1 MARSRSTAVVADA
14 SVIVKWFVNES
25 FTEQSL
31 QLKKDHLGF
40 ETKIVVP
47 TLAKYEVLNAL
58 KYSGELGSDELAR
71 ISKDLDDIQFL
82 EVPFAD
88 QISEATANIS
98 IKYGLTIYDSSYI
111 AIGQEKSIPVFTA
124 DEKVLDKTRNLK
136 FVHHIKEY
144 KKKGS

>member
-111 AIGQEKSIPVFTA
+111 ATGQEKSIPVFTA